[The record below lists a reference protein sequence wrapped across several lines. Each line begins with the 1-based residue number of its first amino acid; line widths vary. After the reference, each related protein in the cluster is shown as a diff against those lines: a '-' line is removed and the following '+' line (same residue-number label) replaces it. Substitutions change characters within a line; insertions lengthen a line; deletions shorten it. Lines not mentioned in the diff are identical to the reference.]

1 MESKPGVISDQIL
14 VFDAGATS
22 IKYCRVSRSGERLDN
37 VRRRPTP
44 RPLSPENLIAF
55 VQKRLE
61 QFDVMN
67 VALGFPGECVDG
79 MTIECGNLAKSSGGD
94 GSVDEPIA
102 AMWRG
107 FHLQWELQKTTGK
120 NVRVVNDAL
129 LAALGCVRGV
139 GRELMVTLG
148 TGCGVALMIDGVPMK
163 ISDFGA
169 RPFLG
174 DLTFDEALGESGRTR
189 NEEIWHVNVVRGLTR
204 LSNEFE
210 ADRVFVGGG
219 NALRLS
225 PNLELERQES
235 VTIVRNESA
244 LLGAAKLFSKA

>member
-1 MESKPGVISDQIL
+1 
-14 VFDAGATS
+14 
-22 IKYCRVSRSGERLDN
+22 
-37 VRRRPTP
+37 
-44 RPLSPENLIAF
+44 
-55 VQKRLE
+55 
-61 QFDVMN
+61 MN

-94 GSVDEPIA
+94 GSVDEPVA
-102 AMWRG
+102 AMWRD
-107 FHLQWELQKTTGK
+107 FHLQEQLQKLTRK
-120 NVRVVNDAL
+120 NVKVVNDAL

-139 GRELMVTLG
+139 GRELMITLG

-174 DLTFDEALGESGRTR
+174 DLTFDEALGESGRSR
-189 NEEIWHVNVVRGLTR
+189 DEDLWHVNVVEGLNR
-204 LSNEFE
+204 LSNEFV

-219 NALRLS
+219 NALRLT
-225 PNLELERQES
+225 PNLELARQEP

-244 LLGAAKLFSKA
+244 LLGASKLFSTA